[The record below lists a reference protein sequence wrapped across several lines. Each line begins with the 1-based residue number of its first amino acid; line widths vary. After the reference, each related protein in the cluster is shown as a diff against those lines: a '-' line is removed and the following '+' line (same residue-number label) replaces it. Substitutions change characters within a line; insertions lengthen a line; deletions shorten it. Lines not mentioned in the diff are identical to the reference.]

1 MGTTT
6 IHRCTQPTCL
16 AGGKDFSVTAP
27 ENDQRT
33 IGEPVRCPICGA
45 PSEFIR
51 SETTRMRWLKVS
63 GGLTVGFLVTEAAAR
78 SGIRGWSVL
87 AFGVVGLAIF
97 TLFLGA
103 FDWLRKIAS

>member
-1 MGTTT
+1 MPITT

-16 AGGKDFSVTAP
+16 AGSKDFSVTP
-27 ENDQRT
+27 LEDGRRT
-33 IGEPVRCPICGA
+33 IGEPVQCPICGA

-63 GGLTVGFLVTEAAAR
+63 GGLTVGFLVTAAAAR
-78 SGIRGWSVL
+78 SGVRGWSVL
-87 AFGVVGLAIF
+87 AFGAVGLAIF

-103 FDWLRKIAS
+103 FDWLKNIAN